1 MFQRYNHFL
10 FCQYFFKTLTKIF
23 FQTLFFAPLQPY
35 LIHYAGNIQN
45 HIVLK
50 GEQGRAAP
58 RHAARYLPAPR
69 PLLPAA
75 PLLPARAMGRFRL
88 RLSGSLWGTPISKH
102 RRLSCRS
109 SEATF
114 WIWRTGG
121 CFNKLS
127 LIQTLNQSPP
137 SQSFRFST
145 GD

>member
-1 MFQRYNHFL
+1 MIRFRCLMFQRYNHFL

-75 PLLPARAMGRFRL
+75 PPLLCQRPSIGGNAAGDYQAAYGALRFQNIGGVPVGVWGRCAGQGGQGGVLMG
-88 RLSGSLWGTPISKH
+88 
-102 RRLSCRS
+102 
-109 SEATF
+109 
-114 WIWRTGG
+114 
-121 CFNKLS
+121 
-127 LIQTLNQSPP
+127 
-137 SQSFRFST
+137 
-145 GD
+145 